1 MSLSPQFLTDAE
13 GTRTSVLLPI
23 EEYEELLQDMADLAT
38 MAERR
43 DDDRLSLEEVKLQLR
58 SDGLL

>member
-23 EEYEELLQDMADLAT
+23 DEYEELLQDMADLAT

-43 DDDRLSLEEVKLQLR
+43 DDDRLSLEEVKRQLR